1 ATGADS
7 WLYSDPLRVTFDE
20 PAKAATFTLTDAS
33 GSAVPFTTTWGEGAT
48 DVSLDAALT
57 GSTTYTLEITACDTT
72 TSIEFTT
79 RVCRQQL
86 TIDPATLVGKTCV
99 FDLTTAEYEQPP
111 GLGALL
117 AMYVS

>member
-1 ATGADS
+1 MRATIGALCLALAGCHGGDDSNGSTTDDSSGTDDSAAQDDSATSCKLAVVDTSPATGADS

-57 GSTTYTLEITACDTT
+57 GSTTYTLE
-72 TSIEFTT
+72 
-79 RVCRQQL
+79 
-86 TIDPATLVGKTCV
+86 
-99 FDLTTAEYEQPP
+99 
-111 GLGALL
+111 
-117 AMYVS
+117 